1 MRVVFVL
8 QSCCK
13 CDTETE
19 RCVRVVFLLQKELLR
34 VIRRQRGKAPEGF
47 VRRMQEF
54 ASEEEDMFINNHLLL
69 FTSALVPKAISSLLT
84 SFFIG
89 ISRPQLVG
97 VLMTMRTGLCTR
109 KHTPSVHI
117 HICPVNVLNRGWCEN
132 IIKVG
137 NDTTTQSD
145 DI

>member
-1 MRVVFVL
+1 M
-8 QSCCK
+8 
-13 CDTETE
+13 ETE
-19 RCVRVVFLLQKELLR
+19 RCVIVVFLLQKELLR

-84 SFFIG
+84 SFFIE

-97 VLMTMRTGLCTR
+97 VLMTTRTGLCTR
-109 KHTPSVHI
+109 KHTP
-117 HICPVNVLNRGWCEN
+117 
-132 IIKVG
+132 
-137 NDTTTQSD
+137 
-145 DI
+145 